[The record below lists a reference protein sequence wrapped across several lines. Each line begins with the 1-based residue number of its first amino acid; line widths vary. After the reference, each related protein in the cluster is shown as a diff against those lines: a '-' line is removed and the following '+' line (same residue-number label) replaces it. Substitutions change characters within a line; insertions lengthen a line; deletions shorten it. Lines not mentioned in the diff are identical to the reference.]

1 MAARELE
8 SEAAMLN
15 APMVGLSEPPQRSI
29 TLAERR
35 RPGRRLFNSPALI
48 ELLRHPAAAPLDI
61 EPGDEV
67 DRPAPP
73 REPVQP
79 DERHFAITNFDTLHP
94 RPGDPRGVSGP
105 VATPQQVV
113 QVAVARAERYCR
125 DDRYRLEWAALLATE
140 VNKIRGFIAGEDYP
154 TTPPTGASINA
165 LIANLVVHSGFL
177 RRLCLISGRDGTPQA
192 NRAVADAIGS
202 LASWTRL
209 PGEFSYWSEL
219 RPLCA
224 SLCFYWAVAGA
235 LARHDLAT
243 VRMFMHTRTTR
254 TGGEEALISA
264 LPLLA
269 LGSIE
274 WKVLKGLEERRFPA
288 SDFLFGLLRTEVAE
302 AALDPGEA
310 AEDLCDRLELLI
322 SLEFSHRRLEQIAAS
337 HRPLWFWTPLGRY
350 VCNLGDRLLD
360 RLAAL
365 QQLPHNDALL
375 QAGLLG
381 GTQQTA
387 ADAARAMRK
396 SLDTCHHT
404 HASGAV

>member
-1 MAARELE
+1 
-8 SEAAMLN
+8 
-15 APMVGLSEPPQRSI
+15 
-29 TLAERR
+29 
-35 RPGRRLFNSPALI
+35 
-48 ELLRHPAAAPLDI
+48 
-61 EPGDEV
+61 
-67 DRPAPP
+67 
-73 REPVQP
+73 
-79 DERHFAITNFDTLHP
+79 
-94 RPGDPRGVSGP
+94 
-105 VATPQQVV
+105 
-113 QVAVARAERYCR
+113 
-125 DDRYRLEWAALLATE
+125 
-140 VNKIRGFIAGEDYP
+140 
-154 TTPPTGASINA
+154 
-165 LIANLVVHSGFL
+165 
-177 RRLCLISGRDGTPQA
+177 
-192 NRAVADAIGS
+192 
-202 LASWTRL
+202 
-209 PGEFSYWSEL
+209 
-219 RPLCA
+219 
-224 SLCFYWAVAGA
+224 
-235 LARHDLAT
+235 
-243 VRMFMHTRTTR
+243 MFMHTRTTR

-381 GTQQTA
+381 GTRETA